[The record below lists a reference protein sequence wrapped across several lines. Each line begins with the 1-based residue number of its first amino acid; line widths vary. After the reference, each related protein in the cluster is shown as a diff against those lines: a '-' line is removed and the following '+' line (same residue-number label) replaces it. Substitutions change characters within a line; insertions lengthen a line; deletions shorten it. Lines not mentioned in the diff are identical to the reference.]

1 MTQDL
6 TKFNSDFLSQLQA
19 RGYIHQCSDSAALD
33 ALASESI
40 ITGYTGYDCTAS
52 SLHVGNLISILMLR
66 KLQQAGGRPIIV
78 LGGGTTRIGDPS
90 GRDESRQ
97 LLSPEKIEE
106 NKASIAK
113 TFSRFLTF
121 GNGPAD
127 AIMVDNHEW
136 LADINYIDFLR
147 DYGRHFSINRMLTF
161 DSVRLRLE
169 REQPLSFIE
178 FNYMI
183 LQAYDFVELN
193 RRYDCRLQ
201 MGGSDQWGNIVNGIE
216 LGRRTDQA
224 NLFGLT
230 TSLLTT
236 SSGAKMGKTAQG
248 AVWLNEDML
257 SPYDYWQFWRNTED
271 ADVMRFL
278 RLFTEIELEEVDRL
292 ATLEGAEIN
301 DAKIILAT
309 QATAMVHGEEAARL
323 AEETARQTFTS
334 GTISTDLPSV
344 DMSAADFKNGLGL
357 LEAFVKV
364 GFASSNGEARR
375 LVQGGGARVN
385 DVAQQDI
392 QTKLQLSDVTDGIIK
407 LSAGKKRHALIKV
420 SDA

>member
-271 ADVMRFL
+271 ADVIRFL

>member
-121 GNGPAD
+121 GNGPTD

-309 QATAMVHGEEAARL
+309 QATAMVHGEEAACL